1 MISASGI
8 RIGMSAIAFAEPE
21 VRRPLKIA
29 ITNIT
34 AMAAIE
40 PGRLFRGL
48 EML

>member
-29 ITNIT
+29 ITNMT

-40 PGRLFRGL
+40 PGRFFRGL

>member
-40 PGRLFRGL
+40 GSS
-48 EML
+48 EVWKYHK